1 MIGERKTV
9 RLPRRYLVGLVSL
22 LGLAVFVVG
31 SGAVTTVAACAV
43 ASPVNHLADSNFE
56 VDAIIPP
63 PANAK
68 KNTLPTGG
76 ANLKKNG
83 GTGCI
88 DWGVVADS
96 KQPDATTGSN
106 DNSFGQGTSE
116 NDAVPTIVSD
126 SIPPNKSDLL
136 NFGVYEELAGTRTF
150 VALYWARIN
159 SPSGTTNM
167 DFELNQNSCDPSKPP
182 TATPPG
188 NLCSSNGV
196 TPVRRSG
203 DKLLIFNLSSGGTA
217 VDILIRT
224 WDGSAWVGETAL
236 NSTQALG
243 SINYDALSTAADN
256 DGLGVL
262 DSLTFGEV
270 VVDFQALL
278 GSNQTCGSFGS
289 VYLKSR
295 SSDSFSAEMK
305 DFIAPKPVTL
315 TNCTAIST
323 SATTTTPVGNSISDT
338 ATLTNA
344 NSPTG
349 GATFKLYSDAS
360 CTTLVTTLTGSNW
373 SGSGGTYTSTAT
385 YPSPAVG
392 TYYWIASYAG
402 DVNNSSAT
410 GKCGDAGEQSDVTK
424 RSPTIGTTPS
434 AGGKVGVV
442 VLNDTATLSGA
453 FNPTG
458 SVTFKLFDPSQTC
471 PTDTPVF
478 TQTVALTGAS
488 ATTTLGPTANKAG
501 TWRWVASWPGDAN
514 NNGPVTSGCTEEEV
528 TVTKATPTLSTTP
541 NPTSG
546 TVGVT
551 ALNDSATLSGG
562 FSPTG
567 SIVFSLWDPD
577 QTCGTGTPRFSVSV
591 ALTANSAT
599 TTTGPVADKVGTWR
613 WTASYAG
620 DANNDPASS
629 PCTAELVTIA
639 KAPSTISTAQTVYP
653 NDSATVGGT
662 TGAVTFE
669 LYGPFA
675 DAASV
680 VCSGTAKF
688 SQTVA
693 QSNGAAQTTNYPGA
707 SGVTAYGVVDGANS
721 TEGWYGWR
729 VTAAEDATH
738 EGRRSACNEKVNITI
753 TDYAGTGVKFP

>member
-1 MIGERKTV
+1 MIGERNTA
-9 RLPRRYLVGLVSL
+9 RLPRRYLIAFVSL
-22 LGLAVFVVG
+22 LGLLVFVVA

-43 ASPVNHLADSNFE
+43 ATPVNHLADSNFE

-63 PANAK
+63 GAGAK
-68 KNTLPTGG
+68 KSTLPTGG
-76 ANLKKNG
+76 ANLKKDG

-88 DWGVVADS
+88 DWATVADS

-116 NDAVPTIVSD
+116 NDAVPTVVSD

-136 NFGVYEELAGTRTF
+136 NFGVYEELAGTKTF

-159 SPSGTTNM
+159 SPQGTTNM

-182 TATPPG
+182 ATTPPG
-188 NLCSSNGV
+188 NVCSSNNV
-196 TPVRRSG
+196 TPARRTG

-224 WDGSAWVGETAL
+224 WDGSAWVGETTL
-236 NSTQALG
+236 NSSQALG

-278 GSNQTCGSFGS
+278 GSSQTCGSFGS

-323 SATTTTPVGNSISDT
+323 LATTTTPVGNAISDT

-360 CTTLVTTLTGSNW
+360 CTTLVATIAGSNW

-385 YPSPAVG
+385 YPNPGVG

-402 DVNNSSAT
+402 DANNSSAT
-410 GKCGDAGEQSDVTK
+410 GTCGDAGETTEVTK

-434 AGGKVGVV
+434 AGGRVGVV

-458 SVTFKLFDPSQTC
+458 SITFKLFDPTQTC

-528 TVTKATPTLSTTP
+528 TVTKAAPTLGTTP
-541 NPTSG
+541 NPITG

-577 QTCGTGTPRFSVSV
+577 QTCGTGTARFSVTV
-591 ALTANSAT
+591 PLTGNSAT

-629 PCTAELVTIA
+629 PCSAELVTIA

-653 NDSATVGGT
+653 NDSATVTGT
-662 TGAVTFE
+662 TGSVTFE
-669 LYGPFA
+669 LYGPFT
-675 DAASV
+675 DASLV

-693 QSNGAAQTTNYPGA
+693 QSGGIAQTTNSPGGQG
-707 SGVTAYGVVDGANS
+707 SYGVVDGANS

-729 VTAAEDATH
+729 VTAAEDTTH
-738 EGRRSACNEKVNITI
+738 EGRRSSCNEKVNITI
-753 TDYAGTGVKFP
+753 TDYAGPGVKFP